1 MLVEQ
6 ARIFERVYIFVDALD
21 RMDRKL
27 VFSLL
32 DILDDF
38 QSSAKN
44 VSIMV
49 SSPEILEYRQRLS
62 FAREHIVYA
71 DQEELARFVRYR
83 IARSAHSTMY
93 RMAREDK
100 DLESTIQTT
109 IEKKADGMC
118 VRQSLHTFTR

>member
-32 DILDDF
+32 DALDEF

-62 FAREHIVYA
+62 FAREHNVYA
-71 DQEELARFVRYR
+71 DQEELARFVRCR

-93 RMAREDK
+93 RMALEDK
-100 DLESTIQTT
+100 ELESNIQTT
-109 IEKKADGMC
+109 IEKKADGMS
-118 VRQSLHTFTR
+118 VL